1 MKPPRPR
8 SMSRRA
14 AVAGLTGAAGAG
26 VVGCRRGWT
35 PPEADPTGRALAKPH
50 VAGAEAYA
58 THEER
63 WFHSACGQCPAGCGI
78 RVRVIEGRAV
88 RIEGDRDNPLN
99 RGGIGARGLA
109 ALQGL
114 YDADRLTGPRRRAGG
129 RLVPVSWD
137 EALDEVAA
145 ALTALRAAGTP
156 ERLLVWCGHER
167 GLTHELFARLA
178 RAFGT
183 PSFVDGR
190 PAHSGTL
197 ARVMEE
203 TLGVAELPVWGWEG
217 AAQVLS
223 LEAGLLEGSCQA
235 VYFTRMAA
243 QRRRGARTRAHLV
256 HAGPAFDLS
265 AYNADQWLRI
275 APGTSGAL
283 ALGLARLILERHP
296 ERRELPETLVA
307 GAGALRE
314 VVAAYTPARVTALT
328 GINARDLVR
337 LAEEL
342 DDHRPSFAYVDE
354 QSLAFSNG
362 ADTARAAM
370 ALNAVL
376 GAFWAEAGGVRAAP
390 PSPLPPWPEPEL
402 DAVAVAGLARPGH
415 DGALAAI
422 EAAPPAVA
430 LFHHANPAYARPQ
443 PARWREALAAIPLVV
458 SFSPYRDETVE
469 AVADLVLPDHTF
481 LERWELATPAPALDR
496 AILTRRVPVVAPLH
510 DTRPSGDVVLALA
523 RRVGG
528 AVATALPWPT
538 FREATEA
545 RLAGLDERGQAH
557 AGFWLGAEPAPAPAR
572 VTVRPGYEPPTW
584 VGDPARFP
592 LRLLLHRPLGHA
604 EGSGANLPWL
614 RMLAP
619 MPGAAPWSFVARVH
633 PESAPGVRDGAE
645 VALTSELGSIRIR
658 VRLDERVQ
666 AGYVVVPLGG
676 GHDAFG
682 RWARGFGANAMDL
695 IGAGPLCAT
704 RVRIERGG
712 A

>member
-14 AVAGLTGAAGAG
+14 AVAGLAGVAGAG

-114 YDADRLTGPRRRAGG
+114 YDADRLTGPLRRAGG

-314 VVAAYTPARVTALT
+314 VVAAYTPAHVTALT
-328 GINARDLVR
+328 GISARDLVR

-342 DDHRPSFAYVDE
+342 DDHRPSFAYVDG
-354 QSLAFSNG
+354 QSLAFSS

-376 GAFWAEAGGVRAAP
+376 ELLGRAGGVRAP
-390 PSPLPPWPEPEL
+390 PSPLPPWPE
-402 DAVAVAGLARPGH
+402 ARARRGGGGGAGNRPVRRRAGG
-415 DGALAAI
+415 DRGR
-422 EAAPPAVA
+422 APASP
-430 LFHHANPAYARPQ
+430 LPPRQPAYARPA
-443 PARWREALAAIPLVV
+443 ARWREPSPHPLVV

-545 RLAGLDERGQAH
+545 RLAGLDDRGQAH

-572 VTVRPGYEPPTW
+572 VTVRPGYEPPAW
-584 VGDPARFP
+584 AGDPARFP

-633 PESAPGVRDGAE
+633 PDSAPGVRDGAE